1 MCAVCVYLCMC
12 VHERACA
19 CVCACV
25 QAHVCEAAA
34 MPTRWG
40 MVAAQPAIF
49 LSFSPEH
56 QVWSPISLV
65 LNRIWLL
72 VTNEMRA
79 DIDKQVIIDLLSKTC
94 VDP

>member
-1 MCAVCVYLCMC
+1 MCAS
-12 VHERACA
+12 
-19 CVCACV
+19 V

-56 QVWSPISLV
+56 QVWSPISITLY
-65 LNRIWLL
+65 RKWLL
-72 VTNEMRA
+72 PKDLLQTSTGE
-79 DIDKQVIIDLLSKTC
+79 IKHYILVIID
-94 VDP
+94 

>member
-1 MCAVCVYLCMC
+1 MCALYACVFVCVSMSKCVCVY
-12 VHERACA
+12 
-19 CVCACV
+19 V

-65 LNRIWLL
+65 LHRKWLL
-72 VTNEMRA
+72 VKDVVQTS
-79 DIDKQVIIDLLSKTC
+79 D
-94 VDP
+94 

>member
-1 MCAVCVYLCMC
+1 M
-12 VHERACA
+12 
-19 CVCACV
+19 

-56 QVWSPISLV
+56 QVWSPSASSSIQSV
-65 LNRIWLL
+65 GWLKMWSRR
-72 VTNEMRA
+72 VSINQHIRRM
-79 DIDKQVIIDLLSKTC
+79 IIDQLRTVQMC

>member
-1 MCAVCVYLCMC
+1 MC
-12 VHERACA
+12 VF
-19 CVCACV
+19 VCECV

-56 QVWSPISLV
+56 QVWSPISLT
-65 LNRIWLL
+65 LYRKCLL
-72 VTNEMRA
+72 VEDVVQTT
-79 DIDKQVIIDLLSKTC
+79 IDKPQCYLHNYRVT
-94 VDP
+94 

>member
-1 MCAVCVYLCMC
+1 M
-12 VHERACA
+12 
-19 CVCACV
+19 CV

-40 MVAAQPAIF
+40 MVAAQPDIF

-65 LNRIWLL
+65 LYRKWLL
-72 VTNEMRA
+72 VKDVVQTS
-79 DIDKQVIIDLLSKTC
+79 IDKAACRTHDY
-94 VDP
+94 